1 MPEPTSTASET
12 SQSKRRSLRRW
23 LVLLAA
29 VVFFGIIFQDVLFP
43 FSGRDYVEVSHGD
56 HSHYVPEDRD
66 PDVPIGNFP
75 TRPPEAN
82 ERIAPD
88 GEILPR

>member
-1 MPEPTSTASET
+1 MSDAPSTAPEAP
-12 SQSKRRSLRRW
+12 QRKRRSLRRW
-23 LVLLAA
+23 FVLLAL
-29 VVFFGIIFQDVLFP
+29 VLFFGIIFQDVLFP

-75 TRPPEAN
+75 TRPPDSD

-88 GEILPR
+88 GRIVKK